1 MKMKIFA
8 ALALSLAL
16 LLGGC
21 ASNPAS
27 TQAGDA
33 VTLPAKEEKPV
44 YNDETVGLDESADTP
59 AETPTET
66 LTPAE
71 SADVPEETELS
82 VTCTAQSRSGSFD
95 EVCSYQLDMPT
106 FAGLKTIDAD
116 KAVNEFYMD
125 LGAQLESYVYDT
137 VYKNAQENHAG
148 ADVQGSY
155 NVAQADNSALV
166 VEYSVT
172 VSYDGEEK
180 TTTRTDTFDP
190 ATGEVVSSV
199 SGEP

>member
-1 MKMKIFA
+1 MKLKFFA

-21 ASNPAS
+21 AANPAS

-33 VTLPAKEEKPV
+33 VTLPAKEDKPV
-44 YNDETVGLDESADTP
+44 YNDETVGLDESTDTP
-59 AETPTET
+59 AETPAET

-71 SADVPEETELS
+71 PADVPEAELS

-106 FAGLKTIDAD
+106 FTGLKTIDAD

-137 VYKNAQENHAG
+137 VYKTAQENHAG

-172 VSYDGEEK
+172 VSYNGEEK

>member
-1 MKMKIFA
+1 MKLNFFA
-8 ALALSLAL
+8 ALALSLTL

-27 TQAGDA
+27 TQVGDA
-33 VTLPAKEEKPV
+33 VTLPAKEEQPV
-44 YNDETVGLDESADTP
+44 YNDETVGLDESTDTPTETP
-59 AETPTET
+59 AETPT
-66 LTPAE
+66 PAE
-71 SADVPEETELS
+71 PADVPEVELS

-137 VYKNAQENHAG
+137 VYKTAQENHVG

-155 NVAQADNSALV
+155 SVVQADNSALI

-190 ATGEVVSSV
+190 ATGEVASSV